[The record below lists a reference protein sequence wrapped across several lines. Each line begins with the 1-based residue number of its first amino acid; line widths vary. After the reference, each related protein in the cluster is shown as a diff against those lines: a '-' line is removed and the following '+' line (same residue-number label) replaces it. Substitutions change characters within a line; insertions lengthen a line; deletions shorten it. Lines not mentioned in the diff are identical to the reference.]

1 MHICE
6 KCKRRNAP
14 RILSTDTHTT
24 SIIRLSTSLPQP
36 PPESQRHPQIN
47 SCTETSAEQTIWSQC
62 SPGPAVFWAELLLLL
77 PATTALAL
85 LGAGTQGAAP
95 RQHHCFLA
103 GEHHASPNLIQL
115 PSTCTTC
122 FPELLAQKLLA
133 QQQTIPKPPR
143 LFPRRSGEVASCLC
157 FSFGCYPA
165 FPALMVSHR
174 ESQILLLPRI
184 LLFSI
189 YFYSSQS
196 QTFCKCGV

>member
-1 MHICE
+1 M
-6 KCKRRNAP
+6 
-14 RILSTDTHTT
+14 LSTDTHTT
-24 SIIRLSTSLPQP
+24 SIILLSTSLPQP

-95 RQHHCFLA
+95 RQHHCFFA

-122 FPELLAQKLLA
+122 CWPRETPGPATNYPQATQALPQEKWGGSLLLVLLL
-133 QQQTIPKPPR
+133 QLLP
-143 LFPRRSGEVASCLC
+143 C
-157 FSFGCYPA
+157 FSSSHG
-165 FPALMVSHR
+165 LTQGVSD
-174 ESQILLLPRI
+174 SAAPQDTSFFYIFLQLSVPNLL
-184 LLFSI
+184 
-189 YFYSSQS
+189 
-196 QTFCKCGV
+196 